1 MMFKKLKIKEKFFI
15 AQILGWLGTLPF
27 FICIFF
33 TLFYLN
39 IDFKAREIGIAY
51 SAIILSFLGAVHWGL
66 LFEKIKEEPKIFFWR
81 WLWGV
86 APSLIGWLGLSIMI
100 IVNSYKIASII
111 LSLGYVATFIFDY
124 KVLSGY
130 QWYKKLRVYLT
141 IIALLSTLIIGF
153 K

>member
-15 AQILGWLGTLPF
+15 AQILGWLGTIPF

-66 LFEKIKEEPKIFFWR
+66 LFENIKEEPK
-81 WLWGV
+81 V
-86 APSLIGWLGLSIMI
+86 I
-100 IVNSYKIASII
+100 IWDTDDSPY
-111 LSLGYVATFIFDY
+111 
-124 KVLSGY
+124 
-130 QWYKKLRVYLT
+130 
-141 IIALLSTLIIGF
+141 
-153 K
+153 